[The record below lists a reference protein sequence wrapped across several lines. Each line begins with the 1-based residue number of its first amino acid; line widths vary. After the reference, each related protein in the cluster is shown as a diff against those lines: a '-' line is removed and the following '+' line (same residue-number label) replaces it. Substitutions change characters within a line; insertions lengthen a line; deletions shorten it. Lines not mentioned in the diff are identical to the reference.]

1 MKGACIMDKKRAEE
15 VAANRLQIIS
25 ELLDPALD
33 KAKKQELKE
42 EASLRFGVSERTLR
56 RWISNYQ
63 ESGFEGLKPKAPE
76 TAGTSK
82 IPEPL
87 IEEAIRLRR
96 EVPKRSVTEII
107 RILEWEGL
115 AEPGFL
121 RRSTLYDQM
130 AARGYSSRQMRTYAK
145 EVTSARR
152 FQKPWRNYLWQSDIK
167 YGIYV
172 NGKPTYMVCFLDDC
186 TRNIMHSEF
195 YDSLDQSIVQDCFR
209 KALIKYGAPDCVY
222 FDNGKQFRT
231 HWMKR
236 ACGKL
241 GIRLLYAKPYNPE
254 GKGKQERYNQ
264 TVDSFLREASLEKP
278 KTLKQLNQLYEVWM
292 QECYLNVPHSALHGK
307 TPHESYEMD
316 SHELRLLPAE
326 IIADAFLSCEQ
337 RKVDKGG
344 CISFC
349 GQKYEVELGLSMIH
363 RNVDV
368 IYDPADISVLTI
380 ELEGFPSCTAKPLII
395 ASRSA
400 ARPNLPERFEKTE
413 PTSSRLLNAAAK
425 QNAVREQIRHTAI
438 SFSGLKEGGADV

>member
-1 MKGACIMDKKRAEE
+1 MDHKRAEE

-25 ELLDPALD
+25 PLMDPALD
-33 KAKKQELKE
+33 KAKKQDLKE
-42 EASLRFGVSERTLR
+42 AASIQYGISERTLR
-56 RWISNYQ
+56 RWMNSYSEQ
-63 ESGFEGLKPKAPE
+63 GFDGLKPKAPE

-82 IPEPL
+82 IPEEL
-87 IEEAIRLRR
+87 IAEAIRLRR
-96 EVPKRSVTEII
+96 EVPRRSVTEII

-121 RRSTLYDQM
+121 RKSTLQDQLS
-130 AARGYSSRQMRTYAK
+130 ARGYSSRQMKTYAK
-145 EVTSARR
+145 DVTSARR

-167 YGIYV
+167 YGIYI

-186 TRNIMHSEF
+186 TRNVLHSEF
-195 YDSLDQSIVQDCFR
+195 YSTLDQSIVQDCFR
-209 KALIKYGAPDCVY
+209 KALLKHGAPDCVY

-264 TVDSFLREASLEKP
+264 TVDHFLQEAAIARP
-278 KTLKQLNQLYEVWM
+278 KTLGELNRLYDVWM
-292 QECYLNVPHSALHGK
+292 QECYLNVPHSAFSGK
-307 TPHESYEMD
+307 TPHEAYQSD
-316 SHELRLLPAE
+316 PHELRLLSAD

-349 GQKYEVELGLSMIH
+349 GQKYEVELGLSMIYKT
-363 RNVDV
+363 VDV
-368 IYDPADISVLTI
+368 VYDPADISVVTV
-380 ELEGFPSCTAKPLII
+380 ECEGFPSCTARPLVI
-395 ASRSA
+395 SSHSA
-400 ARPNLPERFEKTE
+400 KRPVLPEHFEKKE
-413 PTSSRLLNAAAK
+413 PSSSRLLDAAQK
-425 QNAVREQIRHTAI
+425 KNRDRDKIRRTAI
-438 SFSGLKEGGADV
+438 SFSDIQGGASDV